1 MKILAVCRFNQ
12 ARSIT
17 MASAIKHFYPEL
29 EVSSA
34 GTHCELGESVPLQ
47 TLETLKN
54 WGIEPTQRRTKPLP
68 AALREG
74 PFDLILCADSS
85 VYQDVTSYL
94 CITEGVMDITGLTTR
109 SELIPFDPSKSGATE
124 FTEQLAMVIFLSVRA
139 IRRLLVPEERFNYSL
154 LLSSQSEPSVAHVGV
169 LWALANEMLIVDT
182 NWTRPNSEVWREVS
196 KQLKVPINLYNP
208 FSNLDSD
215 GFLPGHINLS
225 RFETDFY
232 EQQILSRS
240 WKKLL
245 DSYEL
250 ERKLL
255 ISGFQPG
262 EFISQTQVAL
272 GLLHTD
278 IVCGGKLQIST
289 TSI

>member
-17 MASAIKHFYPEL
+17 MASAIKHFYPEI

-34 GTHCELGESVPLQ
+34 GTHCELGEFVPLQ
-47 TLETLKN
+47 TIDTLKN

-74 PFDLILCADSS
+74 SFDLILCADSS
-85 VYQDVTSYL
+85 VYRDVTSYMGSA
-94 CITEGVMDITGLTTR
+94 EGVMDITGLTTR

-124 FTEQLAMVIFLSVRA
+124 FTEQLAKVIFLSVRA

-154 LLSSQSEPSVAHVGV
+154 LLSVQSEPSEVHQGV
-169 LWALANEMLIVDT
+169 LWALGNEMLIVDT
-182 NWTRPNSEVWREVS
+182 NWTRPNPEAWREVS

-245 DSYEL
+245 DSSEL

-255 ISGFQPG
+255 VSGFQLG
-262 EFISQTQVAL
+262 ELKSQTQAAL

-278 IVCGGKLQIST
+278 IVCGGKL
-289 TSI
+289 